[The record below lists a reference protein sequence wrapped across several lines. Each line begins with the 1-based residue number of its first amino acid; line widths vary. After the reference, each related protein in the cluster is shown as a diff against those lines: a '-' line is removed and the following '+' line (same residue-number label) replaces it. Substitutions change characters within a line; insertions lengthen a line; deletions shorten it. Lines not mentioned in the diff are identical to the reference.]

1 MEIRIYD
8 ADLNF
13 MGLIENQTSLL
24 WTRKYFETGTFELH
38 CPITDFNRKLV
49 KLGCLVWKKEATEAG
64 VIEDIK
70 LTENST
76 SNEITAKGRF
86 LESYMD
92 RRLIRPL
99 YNISAGLVETAM
111 REILSNAVAIPNVQ
125 LGTVQGYTETVTFQ
139 AAYKNLLSYEIKL
152 SKSSNI
158 GFRFRPDFTAKTIT
172 FELYKGLD
180 RSISQADRN
189 RVIFSD
195 SYNNINDASY
205 SKNDQ
210 LQKTVCYV
218 GGSGEGTAK
227 IYVTAGDDTLAGL
240 ERRET
245 YIDASDVTSDD
256 ITDAEYK
263 AALVQRGQTELDA
276 DALSESFE
284 CTTEA
289 DSNFKYK
296 SGYDLGD
303 IVTLQKKGWGVSEDL
318 RITEITETYENGA
331 MTVSPTLGTPL
342 PETIDWQENS

>member
-1 MEIRIYD
+1 MAVDRLVSRAQKIKRI
-8 ADLNF
+8 A
-13 MGLIENQTSLL
+13 
-24 WTRKYFETGTFELH
+24 
-38 CPITDFNRKLV
+38 
-49 KLGCLVWKKEATEAG
+49 KE
-64 VIEDIK
+64 
-70 LTENST
+70 
-76 SNEITAKGRF
+76 
-86 LESYMD
+86 
-92 RRLIRPL
+92 
-99 YNISAGLVETAM
+99 
-111 REILSNAVAIPNVQ
+111 
-125 LGTVQGYTETVTFQ
+125 
-139 AAYKNLLSYEIKL
+139 AAYKNLLYYEIKL

-195 SYNNINDASY
+195 SY

-263 AALVQRGQTELDA
+263 AALIQRGQTELDA
-276 DALSESFE
+276 DVLSESFE

-296 SGYDLGD
+296 SGYDLRD
-303 IVTLQKKGWGVSEDL
+303 IVTLQK
-318 RITEITETYENGA
+318 NGRGG
-331 MTVSPTLGTPL
+331 LKDG
-342 PETIDWQENS
+342 INS